1 MKILT
6 GRWLVAGVMVI
17 SGFTWAASALSPSAA
32 YASSAA
38 RVCSNTQ
45 LEVAVAESPG
55 AAAGHIGIPFIIAN
69 IGKTACT
76 LKGYPKLGIAYS
88 YKKRSVKVDDGGGMV
103 FVAVKPRVVTLQPGS
118 DASFGFNYVDAADQQ
133 DPNGAACTAQDVEI
147 SLPVRNPQ
155 FATNFELP
163 LTFNFCYSGFEVA
176 VTSIQA
182 GPLPKIG

>member
-1 MKILT
+1 MKIL
-6 GRWLVAGVMVI
+6 GSRWLAAGALVI
-17 SGFTWAASALSPSAA
+17 SSFTWATSVLSPTAVSASTA
-32 YASSAA
+32 V

-69 IGKTACT
+69 TAKTACT
-76 LKGYPKLGIAYS
+76 LKGYPKLGIDYS
-88 YKKRSVKVDDGGGMV
+88 YKKRTVKVDDGGGMV
-103 FVAVKPRVVTLQPGS
+103 FVAVKPRIVILKPGG
-118 DASFGFNYVDAADQQ
+118 DASFGLNYVDAADQQ
-133 DPNGAACTAQDVEI
+133 DPTGAACTAQDVEI
-147 SLPVRNPQ
+147 SLPVRNPR

-163 LTFNFCYSGFEVA
+163 LIFNFCYSGFEVA